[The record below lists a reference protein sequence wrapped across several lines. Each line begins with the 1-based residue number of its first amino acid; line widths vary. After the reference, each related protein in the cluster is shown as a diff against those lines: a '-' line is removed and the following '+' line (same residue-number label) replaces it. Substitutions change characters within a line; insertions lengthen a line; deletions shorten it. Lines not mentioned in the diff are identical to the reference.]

1 MDILTLSYLGYLGGV
16 FLNITSNYKKTIKE
30 IQSILQ
36 LKESF
41 DIIER
46 IIKIGSKTTYMYYI
60 DGFTKDDLLQRIM
73 TSFFNISKEDMD
85 SLPTSKDFI
94 ESKVPY
100 VEVAEEDNIDN
111 LIKLVLSGQ
120 VAMIIEGY
128 SSAIMLDSRTYPA
141 RSPEEPEKEK
151 VLRGARD
158 GFVETIVFN
167 TALIRRRI
175 RDPRLIFEMLS
186 VGELSKT
193 DVTIGYLKGC
203 EDAKALKIIKEK
215 INSLKVKSL
224 SMSDQSL
231 VEAITGGSLI
241 NPFPKVRYTERP
253 DVAAAHILDGKI
265 ILIVDNS
272 PSAII
277 LPTSFF
283 DFLQDVDDYYLPVI
297 TGNFLRLTRNLIFL
311 TTFLITPLYLLIV
324 QNSSIIPETLLFL
337 IPSEPYALSLLWQF
351 ILLEL
356 AIDGLKLASLNTPN
370 SLGMSLSVIGG
381 LVLGEF
387 AVKTGYFIPQSILYM
402 ALVALGSFS
411 QPSIEMGYAVKFM
424 RIMLLILVSLFNI
437 TGFFLG
443 LLLTLLFIGF
453 NKTLTGAPYLYPL
466 IPFNW
471 KVLRDLI
478 FRTKLRSNSK

>member
-1 MDILTLSYLGYLGGV
+1 M
-16 FLNITSNYKKTIKE
+16 NISSDFKANIHS
-30 IQSILQ
+30 IQSILK
-36 LKESF
+36 LNESF

-46 IIKIGSKTTYMYYI
+46 IINIGGKTTYMYYI

-73 TSFFNISKEDMD
+73 SNFFKISKEEMD
-85 SLPTSKDFI
+85 LLTTSKDFI
-94 ESKVPY
+94 QHQIPY
-100 VEVAEEDNIDN
+100 VEVSEETNLNN
-111 LIKLVLSGQ
+111 LIALVLSGQ
-120 VAMIIEGY
+120 VAMIMDGY

-175 RDPRLIFEMLS
+175 RDANLIFEMIS

-193 DVTIGYLKGC
+193 DVAIGYLKGS
-203 EDAKALKIIKEK
+203 EDTKALKIVRDKLK
-215 INSLKVKSL
+215 SLNVKSL
-224 SMSDQSL
+224 TMSDQSL
-231 VEAITGGSLI
+231 VEAVTGGSII

-265 ILIVDNS
+265 ILLVDNS

-283 DFLQDVDDYYLPVI
+283 DFLQDIDDYYLPVI
-297 TGNFLRLTRNLIFL
+297 TGNFVRLTRNLIFL
-311 TTFLITPLYLLIV
+311 TTFLITPLYLLLV
-324 QNSSIIPETLLFL
+324 QNQNMLPDSLLFL
-337 IPSEPYALSLLWQF
+337 IPKDPYPLPLILQF
-351 ILLEL
+351 ILLEF

-387 AVKTGYFIPQSILYM
+387 AIKTGYFIPQSILYM
-402 ALVALGSFS
+402 ALVTLGAFS

-424 RIMLLILVSLFNI
+424 RMILLILTGIFNI
-437 TGFFLG
+437 YGFAFGLILTAIFIISTKTITGE
-443 LLLTLLFIGF
+443 
-453 NKTLTGAPYLYPL
+453 AYLYPL

-471 KVLRDLI
+471 KELRSLI
-478 FRTKLRSNSK
+478 FRTRLKANFKNINNNKNN